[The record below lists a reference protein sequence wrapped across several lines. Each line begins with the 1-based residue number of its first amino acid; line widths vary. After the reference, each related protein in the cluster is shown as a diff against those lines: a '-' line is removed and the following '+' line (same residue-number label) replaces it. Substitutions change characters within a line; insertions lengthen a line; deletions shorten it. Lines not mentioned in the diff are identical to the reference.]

1 MRTQISPGSDLF
13 VSQDARI
20 MQTITPCVSACR
32 GLVRC
37 DAYLMSV
44 YKLLFEWF
52 VFRSSRPVCGSFDLN
67 ILRGGI
73 SNAFNLPP
81 GPSQSFLN
89 SKKVFNDFKILES
102 LGKNLKMLM

>member
-89 SKKVFNDFKILES
+89 SK
-102 LGKNLKMLM
+102 